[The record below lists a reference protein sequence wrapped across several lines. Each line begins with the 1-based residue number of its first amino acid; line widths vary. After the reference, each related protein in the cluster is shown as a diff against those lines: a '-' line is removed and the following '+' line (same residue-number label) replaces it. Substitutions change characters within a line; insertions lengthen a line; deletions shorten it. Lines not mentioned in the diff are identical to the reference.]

1 ILAELRHPGFVQYL
15 AHGRSER
22 GELYLAMEWL
32 VGEDLAERLA
42 ARELSL
48 TESLQLVTQVAAA
61 LAAAHARRIVHPDL
75 KPPKLLLADGKVD
88 RVKVLDF
95 GVARLLPLE
104 TITQTG
110 MIVGTPRFMAP
121 EQARGAKDVDARAD
135 VFALGCVLFRCL
147 TGEHPFAGETPGEV
161 LGR

>member
-1 ILAELRHPGFVQYL
+1 LAAEGGMGAVYRARDRHTEAAAAIKVVRSSDAHSLERFAREAQILAELRHPGFVQYL

-32 VGEDLAERLA
+32 VGEGLAERLA

-61 LAAAHARRIVHPDL
+61 LAAAHARRIVHRDL
-75 KPPKLLLADGKVD
+75 KPPNLFLVDGKVD

-110 MIVGTPRFMAP
+110 M
-121 EQARGAKDVDARAD
+121 
-135 VFALGCVLFRCL
+135 
-147 TGEHPFAGETPGEV
+147 
-161 LGR
+161 